1 MAHYPN
7 YIAPTVAAPRSARQV
22 PGRSIANG
30 GSGVSK
36 RPFYVASHGFMTSKK
51 PPPLSGSATL
61 VNAGVAETT
70 SSAALSSALDPGVG
84 HAGIFSGNANT
95 SEPDAYLQY
104 IFFDQDHNFQQAGF
118 EKVTPA
124 AHDQWAKLS
133 FAQGFVAPM
142 DGYLYVYVANET
154 LDDQEVLFDDLK
166 ITHESSTANFKVS
179 QVNDYYPFGM
189 LTSNTWRDAGY
200 VDPGYLYQSSYASY
214 DSLTGYYD
222 FLSRSYDPALGR
234 FFAMDPA
241 GQFSTPYGAMGN
253 VPHMMVDPNGELAFM
268 AIMGVLAKAAK
279 IYGMASTAV
288 NVSKGF
294 SEGGWKG
301 GLQAIGSAAIGY
313 GAGALGGSIIG
324 GLDIKGALPGAVA
337 GAAIQ
342 GTISGGITHLAGGD
356 FWNGFK
362 GGAISGGIQGGIQG
376 GVSAY
381 DEGRNPFT
389 GQYTRKSITRFGKSY
404 DETLSSAD
412 LDDLMANR
420 KGLDLKEYFEH
431 TPDIDAEPI
440 MWQEVVDDDG
450 MGYWNHYRQK
460 LIEHDLWKKSGA
472 ITPVYPEAFV
482 IGGGMGAISRLGLSA
497 RAALTGRLALNF
509 AKAPARHMLNPA
521 RQVSMKTVFRTIK
534 KPGYADPGGS
544 SAMMHYSRIMH
555 KGKLYNFEVLF
566 EKTSK
571 TIYHFK
577 YTRKAIGPLSKIP
590 K

>member
-1 MAHYPN
+1 
-7 YIAPTVAAPRSARQV
+7 
-22 PGRSIANG
+22 
-30 GSGVSK
+30 
-36 RPFYVASHGFMTSKK
+36 
-51 PPPLSGSATL
+51 
-61 VNAGVAETT
+61 
-70 SSAALSSALDPGVG
+70 
-84 HAGIFSGNANT
+84 
-95 SEPDAYLQY
+95 
-104 IFFDQDHNFQQAGF
+104 
-118 EKVTPA
+118 
-124 AHDQWAKLS
+124 
-133 FAQGFVAPM
+133 
-142 DGYLYVYVANET
+142 VANET
-154 LDDQEVLFDDLK
+154 LDDQEVFFDDLK
-166 ITHESSTANFKVS
+166 ITHESATANFKVS

-362 GGAISGGIQGGIQG
+362 GGAISGGIQGGVTGVINAHNKYRNPITGMFDSKSIDRYKNSKLYQESISTKFPIVNTTKTNNLDPTLIKGGIKRPLFIEGEYISSNATLLNEVEVLGKKTYLDNAMKYIGAKYKLGKESSSEMDCSGLVCLATGYGKNHENRWYTWSGEPPGEWKKVKYNTTSIKSFVKDAKRGDLFVWPGKHTVFSQG
-376 GVSAY
+376 GEWILHARASRGVGSW
-381 DEGRNPFT
+381 P
-389 GQYTRKSITRFGKSY
+389 
-404 DETLSSAD
+404 
-412 LDDLMANR
+412 
-420 KGLDLKEYFEH
+420 DLKWWLKNH
-431 TPDIDAEPI
+431 
-440 MWQEVVDDDG
+440 
-450 MGYWNHYRQK
+450 GYPKVYRQ
-460 LIEHDLWKKSGA
+460 I
-472 ITPVYPEAFV
+472 VN
-482 IGGGMGAISRLGLSA
+482 RL
-497 RAALTGRLALNF
+497 N
-509 AKAPARHMLNPA
+509 
-521 RQVSMKTVFRTIK
+521 
-534 KPGYADPGGS
+534 
-544 SAMMHYSRIMH
+544 
-555 KGKLYNFEVLF
+555 
-566 EKTSK
+566 
-571 TIYHFK
+571 
-577 YTRKAIGPLSKIP
+577 
-590 K
+590 